1 LNFGFRSSLTR
12 FAVVDILL
20 LFPLLQP
27 LGMRSNA
34 ACVAS
39 AAFSLEFD

>member
-27 LGMRSNA
+27 LGVRSNA
-34 ACVAS
+34 ARVAY
-39 AAFSLEFD
+39 AAFPLVFN